1 MNWYKPLIHLRK
13 DGKGREDELE
23 LYLADAVAGEN
34 QRAEQPRLKQGACTG
49 CAQRSL
55 IQPVV
60 HPTIAANRS
69 Q

>member
-23 LYLADAVAGEN
+23 LYLADVAGEN
-34 QRAEQPRLKQGACTG
+34 QRAEQPRLKQAACTG

-55 IQPVV
+55 IQAW
-60 HPTIAANRS
+60 HS
-69 Q
+69 